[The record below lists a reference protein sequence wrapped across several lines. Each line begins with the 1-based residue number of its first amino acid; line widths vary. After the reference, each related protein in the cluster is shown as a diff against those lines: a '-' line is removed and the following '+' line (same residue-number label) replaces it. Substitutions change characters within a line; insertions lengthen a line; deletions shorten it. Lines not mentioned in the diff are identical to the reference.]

1 MLFKKLIFH
10 SFFYNFIV
18 LTVLQLF
25 DSVLSLIIYVPY
37 VLSTHHYSMLFSEK
51 NKTFKKPTGPTY
63 GNCKF
68 IFIMVLYR
76 TGTSTT
82 VVHHIMIILT
92 HETLQYFYLTLLLR
106 MTALSRESTVRVC
119 NIVGFNAESN
129 KNKNQSIYD
138 ICNVR

>member
-10 SFFYNFIV
+10 SFFYNFVV

-51 NKTFKKPTGPTY
+51 NKTFKKPTGPTVIV
-63 GNCKF
+63 NS
-68 IFIMVLYR
+68 FIMVLYR